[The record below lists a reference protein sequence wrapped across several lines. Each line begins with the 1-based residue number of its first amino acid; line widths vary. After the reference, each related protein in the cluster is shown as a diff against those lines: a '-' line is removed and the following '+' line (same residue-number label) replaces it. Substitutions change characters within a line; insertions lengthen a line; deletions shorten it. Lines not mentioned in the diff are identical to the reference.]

1 MRGTRLK
8 LVRLLPRDET
18 FWKFFISQTAALTAA
33 AGLLAEASKAGN
45 SALAGAAVR
54 IKTCERESAQTLR
67 EVQVKLRKT
76 FITPID
82 PEDISLLSEQ
92 VDRLFDDLE
101 AISYRLAAYNLTP
114 LPPAMAAFAEKIL
127 ASTELIEK
135 SFGFLSIGDP
145 IEDLCRKVLTME
157 EQTDQA
163 IREEVTRLFDAE
175 KDTIALL
182 KKKEIFDIFERLS
195 DAMQDLANSL
205 QNVAI
210 KNS

>member
-1 MRGTRLK
+1 VG
-8 LVRLLPRDET
+8 LLPRDET
-18 FWKFFISQTAALTAA
+18 FWKFFISQTTSLSAA
-33 AGLLAEASKAGN
+33 AGFLAEATKAGN

-54 IKTCERESAQTLR
+54 IKTLERESAQTLR
-67 EVQVKLRKT
+67 ELQVKLRKT

-92 VDRLFDDLE
+92 IDRLFDDLE
-101 AISYRLAAYNLTP
+101 AISYRLAAYHLTP
-114 LPPAMAAFAEKIL
+114 LPPAMAEFAAKIQ
-127 ASTELIEK
+127 ASMELIEK
-135 SFGFLSIGDP
+135 SFGLLSIGDP
-145 IEDLCRKVLTME
+145 IEDLCRNVLTME

-163 IREEVTRLFDAE
+163 IREEVTRLFDGE

-195 DAMQDLANSL
+195 DSTQDLANSL
-205 QNVAI
+205 QNLAI